1 MDSVLIIGGGPAGM
15 RAAEVASTI
24 LLRHATAGEVK
35 VASVN
40 RAAVVLCDAQSS
52 FGRKFLIAGRGG
64 LNLTHSEP
72 LENFPD
78 RYGAEQ
84 ERWRDLLEKFGP
96 ADLEQWVNSL
106 GVETYVGSSGR
117 LFPRGQKAAALLRAW
132 LERLRSNGVEFQT
145 GARFT
150 GLERVDDGWRVRFE
164 NGERTAKAVVLALG
178 GASYPETGSDGKW
191 PALLEKL
198 GIAITPWQP
207 ANCGWEVDWP
217 ESFLEK
223 AEGKP
228 LKNLTVGAADEAV
241 SGELLITKYGLEG
254 GAIYRL
260 GPTLRRMNEPALTID
275 FKPQLSADVLRKR
288 ASDLKQPAEWFR
300 AWKLNAAPVA
310 LLESDDDRIGRDAEA
325 PRLSEAATGI
335 ERAIARVKNFRVRLQ
350 GPRPIDEA
358 ISSAGGVPWSELD
371 ETLML
376 RKAPGVFVAGEMIDW
391 EAPTGGYLL
400 QGCFATGTRAGGSA
414 AAAVIG

>member
-1 MDSVLIIGGGPAGM
+1 MDSVVVIGGGPAGM
-15 RAAEVASTI
+15 RAAEVAS
-24 LLRHATAGEVK
+24 
-35 VASVN
+35 VN
-40 RAAVVLCDAQSS
+40 RASVVLCDAQGS

-72 LENFPD
+72 IENFPD

-84 ERWRDLLEKFGP
+84 ERWRDLLEKFGS
-96 ADLEQWVNSL
+96 ADLEQWANSL

-117 LFPRGQKAAALLRAW
+117 LFPRGQKAAGLLRAW

-145 GARFT
+145 GARLT
-150 GLERVDDGWRVRFE
+150 GLERLEDGWRVRFE

-191 PALLEKL
+191 PALLAKL

-217 ESFLEK
+217 QSFLEK

-228 LKNLTVGAADEAV
+228 LKNLTVRAADEAV

-288 ASDLKQPAEWFR
+288 ASNLKQPAEWFR
-300 AWKLNAAPVA
+300 AWKLNAAAAA
-310 LLESDDDRIGRDAEA
+310 LMETHPEGDDLESA
-325 PRLSEAATGI
+325 I
-335 ERAIARVKNFRVRLQ
+335 EQVKNFSLRLQ

-400 QGCFATGTRAGGSA
+400 QGCFATGTRAGASA
-414 AAAVIG
+414 AAAVIGY

>member
-1 MDSVLIIGGGPAGM
+1 MDSVIVIGGGPAGM
-15 RAAEVASTI
+15 RAAEVAS
-24 LLRHATAGEVK
+24 ANG
-35 VASVN
+35 AS
-40 RAAVVLCDAQSS
+40 AILCDAQSS

-78 RYGAEQ
+78 RYGAER
-84 ERWRDLLEKFGP
+84 ERWRDLLATFGP
-96 ADLEQWVNSL
+96 AELQQWANSL

-117 LFPRGQKAAALLRAW
+117 VFPRGQKAAGLLRAW
-132 LERLRSNGVEFQT
+132 LERLRSNGVQFQT

-150 GLERVDDGWRVRFE
+150 GLERVEDGWRVRFAD
-164 NGERTAKAVVLALG
+164 GERNAKAVVLALG
-178 GASYPETGSDGKW
+178 GASYPETGSDGTW
-191 PALLEKL
+191 PAILVKL
-198 GIAITPWQP
+198 GIEITPWQP
-207 ANCGWEVDWP
+207 ANCGWEVSWP
-217 ESFLEK
+217 PSLLER

-228 LKNLTVGAADEAV
+228 LKNLMVRIGGCRLDRVSPHQDEAV

-260 GPTLRRMNEPALTID
+260 GPALRRMNDPMLTID
-275 FKPQLSADVLRKR
+275 FKPQLSADVLRER
-288 ASDLKQPAEWFR
+288 AANLSEAREWFS
-300 AWKLNAAPVA
+300 AWKLSAAAVA
-310 LLESDDDRIGRDAEA
+310 LLESSVGTPRPATAGR
-325 PRLSEAATGI
+325 LHEAATTLDDAI
-335 ERAIARVKNFRVRLQ
+335 ELVKNFSLRLG
-350 GPRPIDEA
+350 GPRPIEEA

-400 QGCFATGTRAGGSA
+400 QGCFATGTRAGASA
-414 AAAVIG
+414 AHVVIG